1 MVQAIQAIQGK
12 LQRIRGVHVM
22 IDKDL
27 ADLYNVKVVALHQA
41 VKRNMSRFP
50 ADFMFEL
57 TTEEME
63 VFVSL
68 ETRTQEN
75 EETEDAKVAVAKYA
89 FTKLGMVMLASIL
102 QSRQAVDMS
111 IQNVRTFMIL
121 RSHGWLQ

>member
-1 MVQAIQAIQGK
+1 MVQAIQGK

-22 IDKDL
+22 MDEDL

-63 VFVSL
+63 IFVSL

-75 EETEDAKVAVAKYA
+75 EKTEDAKVAVAKYA
-89 FTKLGMVMLASIL
+89 FTKLGIIMLASIL
-102 QSRQAVDMS
+102 QSQQAVDMS